1 MKIKVK
7 VKPGNREEML
17 VKLNDKEYIAYVR
30 EEAEK
35 GKANKALVKLLSR
48 EFGVS
53 FNDIYIRNMRSR
65 DKIVEIDS

>member
-1 MKIKVK
+1 MIIHVKVHPGSKEEKIEKIKE
-7 VKPGNREEML
+7 G
-17 VKLNDKEYIAYVR
+17 EYEVYINER
-30 EEAEK
+30 AEK

-65 DKIVEIDS
+65 DKIVEIDL